1 MKRYRE
7 ALWGALDTA
16 LHNIGVLL
24 ALNLA
29 TTLLLFPLL
38 AVLTIVLS
46 GTGLL
51 GAFPLSAGVA
61 AAVLT
66 CPLTAPLQTVV
77 NRMARGYSIWVL
89 RESREILRTY
99 GFLLLRIWLIDLV
112 ITIAMVA
119 NISFYATQGPPVLVA
134 LRFVWIY
141 VLIAWLAIHLY
152 IYPLIVE
159 DRVTS
164 TLDAYRKAMQL
175 SMVFPGFTLIV
186 GLIWLALVALL
197 SLTGVLA
204 VLGLAVTIS
213 LQHHALAAVLE
224 RDPLES

>member
-1 MKRYRE
+1 VKRYKE
-7 ALWGALDTA
+7 ALWGALDTS

-38 AVLTIVLS
+38 AILTFVLS
-46 GTGLL
+46 STGLL

-66 CPLTAPLQTVV
+66 CPLTAPLQTVI

-89 RESREILRTY
+89 RESREVLQTY
-99 GFLLLRIWLIDLV
+99 GFLLLRIWLLDLV
-112 ITIAMVA
+112 VTIAMVA
-119 NISFYATQGPPVLVA
+119 NISFYTTHGPPVLVA

-141 VLIAWLAIHLY
+141 ILFAWLVIHVY

-159 DRVTS
+159 DRVTGI
-164 TLDAYRKAMQL
+164 LDTYRKTVQL

-186 GLIWLALVALL
+186 GVIWLALVALL

-204 VLGLAVTIS
+204 LLGLAVTIS
-213 LQHHALAAVLE
+213 LQHHALAAVLD